1 MRKKII
7 LTESKLRKIVKTI
20 VEQVEEE
27 YYKISPQEYMELMKL
42 SGYHGKGIS
51 KLPKFQGKPLWI
63 TGDLRISNT
72 PTDSLGNIGYVDGT
86 LDISNTNVSDISGIK
101 VKTHVWDSNT
111 PIYRRR
117 KAAEFAKKMSE
128 AQERRD
134 NKEWDLETVDDEGE
148 KAHALFQW
156 LVSNGDI
163 EELSNKQM
171 EILTNLKLEL
181 DRLQKEYDKEED
193 SEIYN
198 KLSDRISEIEDEIS
212 ELEENNAD
220 VYNIYPDN
228 YKFYSMEQFEVIG
241 VDGLTE
247 RKYSVGT
254 HSEMEAG
261 ALEYAENMIDDVQLD
276 SFNESFLSNNIDTD
290 YLKSYVE
297 EFYEDDIWQNPDVYF
312 NDDDYELTREQEERK
327 ENLENYIEELDGYIE
342 RMEEQ
347 QSDLEGEIEDADEYS
362 QRYDEI
368 QKMIDDATEN
378 RDSSQEELD
387 NIEPD
392 TEPTQDMVDNLVS
405 ERVSDA
411 LSDPIDFIRNF
422 GLEVKDFVN
431 KDDMAQALVDADGW
445 GIMNSYDGNY
455 DSMSVNNETYYVMR
469 VE

>member
-86 LDISNTNVSDISGIK
+86 LDISNTSISDITGIK
-101 VKTHVWDSNT
+101 VKGHVWDSST

-117 KAAEFAKKMSE
+117 KAAELAKKMSE

-156 LVSNGDI
+156 LVGNGDLD
-163 EELSNKQM
+163 ELDDEQKETLN
-171 EILTNLKLEL
+171 NLKIELE
-181 DRLQKEYDKEED
+181 RLTEEYDKEEESD
-193 SEIYN
+193 RISELY
-198 KLSDRISEIEDEIS
+198 DRISEIEDEIS

-241 VDGLTE
+241 VDGLIE

-387 NIEPD
+387 NIEP
-392 TEPTQDMVDNLVS
+392 TQDMVDNLVS

-411 LSDPIDFIRNF
+411 LSDPIDFMRNF

-431 KDDMAQALVDADGW
+431 KDDLAQALVDADGW

-455 DSMSVNNETYYVMR
+455 DSMSINNETYYVMR